1 MKLRFVT
8 KKPKHKDYPKE
19 LKTLGDHLRKV
30 RLDRG
35 FSQPEVAKILGVVTD
50 TVTCWELNRNT
61 PTAKFAKKILEFIGY
76 IPIDWFD
83 APTRDHAWW
92 QKKKKRVILYLHPQK
107 GQEVGQVRTRTSQDI
122 GGANVMNTFSK
133 ANLKSGEP
141 LVWLSVFRPYDEGE
155 DKTKLASQIKT
166 LVDNEGNASARI
178 GNLRVSISHDGLWQ
192 IKR

>member
-83 APTRDHAWW
+83 APTHMKLRYVRMITGNTQRQLAHQLKCDSTVV
-92 QKKKKRVILYLHPQK
+92 QKLEAALRIPNSYVRKLIL
-107 GQEVGQVRTRTSQDI
+107 E
-122 GGANVMNTFSK
+122 TF
-133 ANLKSGEP
+133 N
-141 LVWLSVFRPYDEGE
+141 
-155 DKTKLASQIKT
+155 
-166 LVDNEGNASARI
+166 
-178 GNLRVSISHDGLWQ
+178 
-192 IKR
+192 